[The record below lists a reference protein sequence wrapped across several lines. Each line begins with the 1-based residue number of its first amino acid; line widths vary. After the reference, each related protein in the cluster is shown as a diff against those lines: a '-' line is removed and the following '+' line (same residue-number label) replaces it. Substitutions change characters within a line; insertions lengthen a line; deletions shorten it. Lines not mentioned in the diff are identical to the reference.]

1 MLKEA
6 ICEGSD
12 VQSALE
18 KAKAQL
24 GLDETAEYE
33 FEIIQTEEKKKFG
46 LFGGRPAKVRVFIKD
61 KPDERAEKFLRDV
74 LDKMTLTGVTIEKNA
89 EENAVEFNLAGEEVG
104 FVIGRRGETLDALQ
118 YLTSLV
124 ANHGEDPYIKVTVN
138 TGNYREK
145 REKTLEILGRK
156 LAFKAIKTGKKT
168 SLEPM
173 NPYERRIIHTAVQK
187 VNGAI
192 SWSEG
197 ENAARHVVIG
207 PDPKA
212 KNNRRGGYGNNRRG
226 GGRRSYNGGS
236 RKPASAPVN
245 PDRVP
250 LNEGGETGLYGR
262 IDK

>member
-1 MLKEA
+1 MIKEA

-12 VQSALE
+12 VQDALK

-24 GLDETAEYE
+24 GLDETAKYE

-61 KPDERAEKFLRDV
+61 TPDERAEKFLRDV
-74 LDKMTLTGVTIEKNA
+74 LDKMTLQSVEIEKSTD
-89 EENAVEFNLAGEEVG
+89 ENAVEFNLSGEEVG

-207 PDPKA
+207 PDPKV
-212 KNNRRGGYGNNRRG
+212 KQNRRGGYQNNRR
-226 GGRRSYNGGS
+226 GGRRSYNGGKKS
-236 RKPASAPVN
+236 STAPVN

-262 IDK
+262 IN

>member
-1 MLKEA
+1 MIKEA

-12 VQSALE
+12 VQDALK

-46 LFGGRPAKVRVFIKD
+46 HLGGRPAKVRVFIKD
-61 KPDERAEKFLRDV
+61 TPDERAEKFLRDV
-74 LDKMTLTGVTIEKNA
+74 LDKMTLQSVEIEKSTD
-89 EENAVEFNLAGEEVG
+89 ENAVEFNLSGEEVG

-124 ANHGEDPYIKVTVN
+124 ANHDEDPYIKVTVN

-207 PDPKA
+207 PDPKV
-212 KNNRRGGYGNNRRG
+212 KQNRRGGYQNNRR
-226 GGRRSYNGGS
+226 GGRRSYNGGKKS
-236 RKPASAPVN
+236 STAPVN

-262 IDK
+262 IK

>member
-1 MLKEA
+1 MIKEA

-12 VQSALE
+12 VQDALK

-61 KPDERAEKFLRDV
+61 TPDERAEKFLRDV
-74 LDKMTLTGVTIEKNA
+74 LDKMTLESVEIEKSTD
-89 EENAVEFNLAGEEVG
+89 ENAVEFNLSGEEVG

-207 PDPKA
+207 PDPKV
-212 KNNRRGGYGNNRRG
+212 KQNRRGGYQNNRR
-226 GGRRSYNGGS
+226 GGRRSYNGGKKS
-236 RKPASAPVN
+236 STAPVN

-262 IDK
+262 IK

>member
-1 MLKEA
+1 MIKEA

-12 VQSALE
+12 VQDALK

-61 KPDERAEKFLRDV
+61 TPDERAEKFLRDV
-74 LDKMTLTGVTIEKNA
+74 LDKMTLQSVEIEKSTD
-89 EENAVEFNLAGEEVG
+89 ENAVEFNLSGEEVG

-156 LAFKAIKTGKKT
+156 LA
-168 SLEPM
+168 
-173 NPYERRIIHTAVQK
+173 
-187 VNGAI
+187 
-192 SWSEG
+192 
-197 ENAARHVVIG
+197 
-207 PDPKA
+207 
-212 KNNRRGGYGNNRRG
+212 
-226 GGRRSYNGGS
+226 
-236 RKPASAPVN
+236 
-245 PDRVP
+245 
-250 LNEGGETGLYGR
+250 
-262 IDK
+262 

>member
-1 MLKEA
+1 MIKEA

-12 VQSALE
+12 VQDALK
-18 KAKAQL
+18 KAKEQL
-24 GLDETAEYE
+24 GLDETSEYE

-61 KPDERAEKFLRDV
+61 TPDERAEKFLRDV
-74 LDKMTLTGVTIEKNA
+74 LDKMTLQSVEIEKSTD
-89 EENAVEFNLAGEEVG
+89 ENAVEFNLSGEEVG

-197 ENAARHVVIG
+197 ENATRHVVIG
-207 PDPKA
+207 PDPKV
-212 KNNRRGGYGNNRRG
+212 KQNRRGGYQNNRR
-226 GGRRSYNGGS
+226 GGRRSYNGG
-236 RKPASAPVN
+236 RKSSTAPVN

-262 IDK
+262 IK

>member
-1 MLKEA
+1 MIKEA

-12 VQSALE
+12 VQDALK

-61 KPDERAEKFLRDV
+61 TPDERAEKFLRDV
-74 LDKMTLTGVTIEKNA
+74 LDKMTLESVEIEKSTD
-89 EENAVEFNLAGEEVG
+89 ENAVEFNLSGEEVG

-197 ENAARHVVIG
+197 ENATRHVVIG
-207 PDPKA
+207 PDPKV
-212 KNNRRGGYGNNRRG
+212 KQNRRGGYQNNRR
-226 GGRRSYNGGS
+226 GGRRSYNGGKKS
-236 RKPASAPVN
+236 STAPVN

-262 IDK
+262 IK

>member
-1 MLKEA
+1 MIKEA

-12 VQSALE
+12 VQDALK

-61 KPDERAEKFLRDV
+61 TPDERAEKFLRDV
-74 LDKMTLTGVTIEKNA
+74 IDKMTLQSVEIEKSTD
-89 EENAVEFNLAGEEVG
+89 ENAVEFNLSGEEVG

-156 LAFKAIKTGKKT
+156 LAFKAIKSGKKT

-197 ENAARHVVIG
+197 ENATRHVVIG
-207 PDPKA
+207 PDPKV
-212 KNNRRGGYGNNRRG
+212 KQNRRGGYQNNRR
-226 GGRRSYNGGS
+226 GGRRSYNGGKKS
-236 RKPASAPVN
+236 STAPVN

-262 IDK
+262 IK

>member
-1 MLKEA
+1 MIKEA

-12 VQSALE
+12 VQDALK

-61 KPDERAEKFLRDV
+61 TPDERAEKFLRDL
-74 LDKMTLTGVTIEKNA
+74 LDKMTLESVEIEKSTD
-89 EENAVEFNLAGEEVG
+89 ENAVEFNLSGEEVG

-207 PDPKA
+207 PDPKV
-212 KNNRRGGYGNNRRG
+212 KQNRKGGYQNNRR
-226 GGRRSYNGGS
+226 GGRRSYNGGKKS
-236 RKPASAPVN
+236 STAPVN

-262 IDK
+262 IK

>member
-1 MLKEA
+1 MIKEA

-12 VQSALE
+12 VQDALK

-24 GLDETAEYE
+24 GLDETSEYE

-61 KPDERAEKFLRDV
+61 TPDERAEKFLRDV
-74 LDKMTLTGVTIEKNA
+74 LDKMTLQSVEIEKSTD
-89 EENAVEFNLAGEEVG
+89 ENAVEFNLSGEEVG

-207 PDPKA
+207 PDPKV
-212 KNNRRGGYGNNRRG
+212 KQNRKGGYQNNRR
-226 GGRRSYNGGS
+226 GGRRSYNGGKKS
-236 RKPASAPVN
+236 STAPVN

-262 IDK
+262 IK

>member
-1 MLKEA
+1 MIKEA

-12 VQSALE
+12 VQDALK

-61 KPDERAEKFLRDV
+61 TPDERAEKFLRDV
-74 LDKMTLTGVTIEKNA
+74 LDKMTLQSVEIEKSTD
-89 EENAVEFNLAGEEVG
+89 ENAVEFNLSGEEVG

-197 ENAARHVVIG
+197 ENATRHVVIG
-207 PDPKA
+207 PDPKV
-212 KNNRRGGYGNNRRG
+212 KQNRRGGYQNNRR
-226 GGRRSYNGGS
+226 GGRRSYNGG
-236 RKPASAPVN
+236 RKSSTAPVN

-262 IDK
+262 IK

>member
-1 MLKEA
+1 MIKEA

-12 VQSALE
+12 VQDALK

-24 GLDETAEYE
+24 GLDETAKYE

-61 KPDERAEKFLRDV
+61 TPDERAEKFLRDV
-74 LDKMTLTGVTIEKNA
+74 LDKMTLQSVEIEKSTD
-89 EENAVEFNLAGEEVG
+89 ENAVEFNLSGEEVG

-173 NPYERRIIHTAVQK
+173 NPHERRIIHTAVQK

-192 SWSEG
+192 SWSEC

-207 PDPKA
+207 PDPKV
-212 KNNRRGGYGNNRRG
+212 KQNRKGGYQNNRR
-226 GGRRSYNGGS
+226 GGRRSYNGG
-236 RKPASAPVN
+236 RKSSTAPVN

-262 IDK
+262 IK

>member
-1 MLKEA
+1 MIKEA

-12 VQSALE
+12 VQDALK

-61 KPDERAEKFLRDV
+61 TPDERAEKFLRDV
-74 LDKMTLTGVTIEKNA
+74 LDKMTLQSVEIEKSTD
-89 EENAVEFNLAGEEVG
+89 ENAVEFNLSGEEVG

-207 PDPKA
+207 PDPKV
-212 KNNRRGGYGNNRRG
+212 KQNRKGGYQNNRR
-226 GGRRSYNGGS
+226 GGRRSYNGG
-236 RKPASAPVN
+236 RKSSTAPVN

-262 IDK
+262 IK

>member
-1 MLKEA
+1 MIKEA

-12 VQSALE
+12 VQDALK

-61 KPDERAEKFLRDV
+61 TPDERAEKFLRDV
-74 LDKMTLTGVTIEKNA
+74 LDKMTLQSVEIEKSTD
-89 EENAVEFNLAGEEVG
+89 ENAVEFNLSGEEVG

-187 VNGAI
+187 INGAI

-197 ENAARHVVIG
+197 ENATRHVVIG
-207 PDPKA
+207 PDPKV
-212 KNNRRGGYGNNRRG
+212 KQNRRGGYQNNRR
-226 GGRRSYNGGS
+226 GGRRSYNGG
-236 RKPASAPVN
+236 RKSSTAPVN

-262 IDK
+262 IK

>member
-1 MLKEA
+1 MIKEA

-12 VQSALE
+12 VQDALK

-61 KPDERAEKFLRDV
+61 TPDERAEKFLRDV
-74 LDKMTLTGVTIEKNA
+74 LDKMTLQSVEIEKSTD
-89 EENAVEFNLAGEEVG
+89 ENAVEFNLSGEEVG

-207 PDPKA
+207 PDPKV
-212 KNNRRGGYGNNRRG
+212 KQYRRGGYQNNRR
-226 GGRRSYNGGS
+226 GGRRSYNGGKKS
-236 RKPASAPVN
+236 STAPVN

-262 IDK
+262 IK

>member
-1 MLKEA
+1 MIKEA

-12 VQSALE
+12 VQDALK

-61 KPDERAEKFLRDV
+61 TPDERAEKFLRDV
-74 LDKMTLTGVTIEKNA
+74 LDKMTLQSVEIEKSTD
-89 EENAVEFNLAGEEVG
+89 ENAVEFNLSGEEVG

-207 PDPKA
+207 PDPKV
-212 KNNRRGGYGNNRRG
+212 KQYRRGGYQNNRR
-226 GGRRSYNGGS
+226 GGRRSYNGG
-236 RKPASAPVN
+236 RKSSTAPVN

-262 IDK
+262 IK

>member
-1 MLKEA
+1 MIKEA

-12 VQSALE
+12 VQDALK

-61 KPDERAEKFLRDV
+61 TPDERAEKFLRDV
-74 LDKMTLTGVTIEKNA
+74 LDKMTLQSVEIEKSTD
-89 EENAVEFNLAGEEVG
+89 ENAVEFNLSGEEVG

-197 ENAARHVVIG
+197 ENATRHVVIG
-207 PDPKA
+207 PDPKV
-212 KNNRRGGYGNNRRG
+212 KQNRRGGYQNNRR
-226 GGRRSYNGGS
+226 GGRRSYNGG
-236 RKPASAPVN
+236 RKSSTAPVN

-262 IDK
+262 LDKK

>member
-1 MLKEA
+1 MIKEA

-12 VQSALE
+12 VQDALK

-61 KPDERAEKFLRDV
+61 TPDERAEKFLRDV
-74 LDKMTLTGVTIEKNA
+74 LDKMTLQSVEIEKSTD
-89 EENAVEFNLAGEEVG
+89 ENAVEFNLSGEEVG

-124 ANHGEDPYIKVTVN
+124 ANHGDDPYIKVTVN

-207 PDPKA
+207 PDPKV
-212 KNNRRGGYGNNRRG
+212 KQKPQRRL
-226 GGRRSYNGGS
+226 S
-236 RKPASAPVN
+236 
-245 PDRVP
+245 
-250 LNEGGETGLYGR
+250 E
-262 IDK
+262 

>member
-1 MLKEA
+1 MIKEA

-12 VQSALE
+12 VQDALK

-61 KPDERAEKFLRDV
+61 TPDERAEKFLRDV
-74 LDKMTLTGVTIEKNA
+74 LDKMTLQSVEIEKSTD
-89 EENAVEFNLAGEEVG
+89 ENAVEFNLSGEEVG

-173 NPYERRIIHTAVQK
+173 NPYERRIIHTSVQK

-197 ENAARHVVIG
+197 EGAARHVVIG
-207 PDPKA
+207 PDPKV
-212 KNNRRGGYGNNRRG
+212 KGNRKGGYNNNRRGGS
-226 GGRRSYNGGS
+226 RRSYNS
-236 RKPASAPVN
+236 NNRSKSASVN

-262 IDK
+262 LDK

>member
-1 MLKEA
+1 MIKEA

-12 VQSALE
+12 VQDALK

-24 GLDETAEYE
+24 GLDETAKYE

-61 KPDERAEKFLRDV
+61 TPDERAEKFLRDV
-74 LDKMTLTGVTIEKNA
+74 LDKMTLESVAIEKSTD
-89 EENAVEFNLAGEEVG
+89 ENAVEFNLSGEEVG

-207 PDPKA
+207 PDPKV
-212 KNNRRGGYGNNRRG
+212 KQNRRGGYQNNRR
-226 GGRRSYNGGS
+226 GGRRSYNGG
-236 RKPASAPVN
+236 RKSSTAPVN

-262 IDK
+262 IN

>member
-1 MLKEA
+1 MIKEA

-12 VQSALE
+12 VQDALK

-61 KPDERAEKFLRDV
+61 TPDERAEKFLRDV
-74 LDKMTLTGVTIEKNA
+74 LDKMTLQSVEIEKSTD
-89 EENAVEFNLAGEEVG
+89 ENAVEFNLSGEEVG

-207 PDPKA
+207 PDPKV
-212 KNNRRGGYGNNRRG
+212 KQNRRK
-226 GGRRSYNGGS
+226 SS
-236 RKPASAPVN
+236 TAPVN

-262 IDK
+262 IK

>member
-1 MLKEA
+1 MIKEA

-12 VQSALE
+12 VQDALK

-61 KPDERAEKFLRDV
+61 TPDERAEKFLRDV
-74 LDKMTLTGVTIEKNA
+74 LDKMTLQSVEIEKSTD
-89 EENAVEFNLAGEEVG
+89 ENAVEFNLSGEEVG

-192 SWSEG
+192 
-197 ENAARHVVIG
+197 AARHVVIG
-207 PDPKA
+207 PDPKV
-212 KNNRRGGYGNNRRG
+212 KQNRRGGYQNNRR
-226 GGRRSYNGGS
+226 GGRRSYNGGKKS
-236 RKPASAPVN
+236 STAPVN

-262 IDK
+262 IK

>member
-1 MLKEA
+1 MIKEA

-12 VQSALE
+12 VQDALK

-61 KPDERAEKFLRDV
+61 TPDERAEKFLRDV
-74 LDKMTLTGVTIEKNA
+74 LDKMTLQSVEIEKSTD
-89 EENAVEFNLAGEEVG
+89 ENAVEFNLSGEEVG

-173 NPYERRIIHTAVQK
+173 NPYERRIIHTAVQN

-197 ENAARHVVIG
+197 ENATRHVVIG
-207 PDPKA
+207 PDPKV
-212 KNNRRGGYGNNRRG
+212 KQNRRGGYQNNRR
-226 GGRRSYNGGS
+226 GGRRSYNGGKKS
-236 RKPASAPVN
+236 STAPVN

-262 IDK
+262 IK

>member
-1 MLKEA
+1 MIKEA

-12 VQSALE
+12 VQDALK

-61 KPDERAEKFLRDV
+61 TPDERAEKFLRDV
-74 LDKMTLTGVTIEKNA
+74 LDKMTLQSVEIEKSTD
-89 EENAVEFNLAGEEVG
+89 ENAVEFNLSGEEVG

-207 PDPKA
+207 PDPKV
-212 KNNRRGGYGNNRRG
+212 KQNRRGGYQNNRR
-226 GGRRSYNGGS
+226 GGRRSYNGGKKS
-236 RKPASAPVN
+236 STAPVN

-262 IDK
+262 IK